1 MTSIE
6 AIYQGGVFRPVG
18 AIELPEGQR
27 VRLRVEPLAR
37 DADEDAWWEETR
49 QHRQKLLD
57 KYGVFPDSTPDIA
70 ADRMR

>member
-27 VRLRVEPLAR
+27 VRLRVEPLAQR
-37 DADEDAWWEETR
+37 GR
-49 QHRQKLLD
+49 GRVV
-57 KYGVFPDSTPDIA
+57 GGNA
-70 ADRMR
+70 ATQAKAPR